1 MKGARSVAM
10 VALGPGA
17 ASLPAAIAALG
28 LSLPAARLSPE
39 IFRLGKFDRPE
50 VSVSFW
56 KLLYTLLKQIHNGG
70 QMESPDIGTQVKFVK
85 YVVLGHGYRRL
96 KFYQLPSDGS
106 LGSKELLLVFSW
118 LLCRVSLVKQSLAL
132 SRLKLCDETVVCICD
147 TTVKNIQIERNLDET
162 VHVKGHRDIRYLQWL
177 NGQLEFQWRNCHIEQ
192 QEQCKLL
199 HKIHSYTFGPHA
211 NPTIGHFSTTEVD
224 VVKKPE
230 SCKQLLHLI
239 ESESSRL
246 EAFLKWKSMEPLYWR
261 WMETVLDPDTKE
273 AKTQDVCNK
282 NPLLLS
288 SDLCYSDL
296 SRTIEEL
303 DRCRTDLV
311 TLCEELHKLVMFKKL
326 NSTGTVRAGEQGQLR
341 EGEFSRTTKK
351 IEAAVALKLSDFQCH
366 SHAYR
371 IKKIHGPYRLVFK
384 GKSSKAHKKDSF
396 KSIPPNKAITV
407 EITAEDVISNLKRQE
422 ARMKAEL
429 KGRQEESRKRL
440 HEAAKGFSQMLVIP
454 PMRKQKARDAK
465 C

>member
-39 IFRLGKFDRPE
+39 IFRLAKFDRPE
-50 VSVSFW
+50 VSVPFW

-70 QMESPDIGTQVKFVK
+70 QMESPDIGTQVRFVK
-85 YVVLGHGYRRL
+85 SVVLSHGYRRL

-118 LLCRVSLVKQSLAL
+118 LLCNVNLVKQSLAL
-132 SRLKLCDETVVCICD
+132 SRLKLWDETVVCMCD
-147 TTVKNIQIERNLDET
+147 TAVKSMQIERNLDEAA
-162 VHVKGHRDIRYLQWL
+162 HVKGHRDIRYLQWL
-177 NGQLEFQWRNCHIEQ
+177 NGQLEFHWRNCHTEQ

-199 HKIHSYTFGPHA
+199 HK
-211 NPTIGHFSTTEVD
+211 
-224 VVKKPE
+224 
-230 SCKQLLHLI
+230 LLHLI

-246 EAFLKWKSMEPLYWR
+246 EAFLKWKSMEPLYWL
-261 WMETVLDPDTKE
+261 WMETVLDSETKE
-273 AKTQDVCNK
+273 TKTQDVCNK
-282 NPLLLS
+282 DPLLLS
-288 SDLCYSDL
+288 ADLYYPEL
-296 SRTIEEL
+296 NRTIEEL
-303 DRCRTDLV
+303 DRLRADLMN
-311 TLCEELHKLVMFKKL
+311 LCEELHKLVIFKKH
-326 NSTGTVRAGEQGQLR
+326 NHSSKVRAREQGQLI
-341 EGEFSRTTKK
+341 EGEFSRTTKR
-351 IEAAVALKLSDFQCH
+351 IEAAVALKLSDFQSH
-366 SHAYR
+366 THAYR

-384 GKSSKAHKKDSF
+384 GKSLKTHKKDSI
-396 KSIPPNKAITV
+396 KSIAPNNAITGG
-407 EITAEDVISNLKRQE
+407 ITAEDVISDLKRQE

-429 KGRQEESRKRL
+429 KGRQEESRKTL
-440 HEAAKGFSQMLVIP
+440 HEVAKSFSQMLVIP

>member
-39 IFRLGKFDRPE
+39 IFRLAKFDRPE
-50 VSVSFW
+50 VSVPFW

-70 QMESPDIGTQVKFVK
+70 QMESPDIGTQVRFVK
-85 YVVLGHGYRRL
+85 SVVLSHGYRRL

-118 LLCRVSLVKQSLAL
+118 LLCNVNLVKQSLAL
-132 SRLKLCDETVVCICD
+132 SRLKLWDETVVCMCD
-147 TTVKNIQIERNLDET
+147 TAVKSMQIERNLDEAA
-162 VHVKGHRDIRYLQWL
+162 HVKGHRDIRYLQWL
-177 NGQLEFQWRNCHIEQ
+177 NGQLEFHWRNCHTEQ

-199 HKIHSYTFGPHA
+199 HKVHSYTLGSNA
-211 NPTIGHFSTTEVD
+211 NPIIGHFSTTEVD
-224 VVKKPE
+224 VVRKPE
-230 SCKQLLHLI
+230 SYKQLLHLI

-246 EAFLKWKSMEPLYWR
+246 EAFLKWKSMEPLYWL
-261 WMETVLDPDTKE
+261 WMETVLDSETKE
-273 AKTQDVCNK
+273 TKTQDVCNK
-282 NPLLLS
+282 DPLLLS
-288 SDLCYSDL
+288 ADLYYPEL
-296 SRTIEEL
+296 NRTIEEL
-303 DRCRTDLV
+303 DRLRADLMN
-311 TLCEELHKLVMFKKL
+311 LCEELHKLVIFKKH
-326 NSTGTVRAGEQGQLR
+326 NHSSKVRAREQGQLI
-341 EGEFSRTTKK
+341 EGEFSRTTKR
-351 IEAAVALKLSDFQCH
+351 IEAAVALKLSDFQSH
-366 SHAYR
+366 THAYR

-384 GKSSKAHKKDSF
+384 GKSLKTHKKDSI
-396 KSIPPNKAITV
+396 KSIAPNNAITGG
-407 EITAEDVISNLKRQE
+407 ITAEDVISDLKRQE

-429 KGRQEESRKRL
+429 KGRQEESRKTL
-440 HEAAKGFSQMLVIP
+440 HEVAKSFSQMLVIP